1 MHFYQRLKDLRIDHE
16 KTQEEIAKMLS
27 IHKVSYCRYETGERE
42 LPLHHAIALARYYDI
57 SLDYL
62 VGLVQIPRTL
72 NGTPY
77 ITHLIK
83 KDRS

>member
-1 MHFYQRLKDLRIDHE
+1 MHYYQRIRDIREDRDL
-16 KTQEEIAKMLS
+16 TQTEIGNILGIKYQQYA
-27 IHKVSYCRYETGERE
+27 RYENGERE

-62 VGLVQIPRTL
+62 VGLVQVPRTL